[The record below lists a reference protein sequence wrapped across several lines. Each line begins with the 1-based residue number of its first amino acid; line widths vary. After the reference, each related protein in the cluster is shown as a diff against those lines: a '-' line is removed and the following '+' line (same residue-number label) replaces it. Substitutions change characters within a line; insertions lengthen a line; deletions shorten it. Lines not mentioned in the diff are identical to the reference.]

1 MPIERI
7 WLQTHDAEVRAKAI
21 DEFAKKLIINF
32 SDWQMSLAEVGNER
46 EYETIQQAIDGILE
60 IAEQLKVGGKNE

>member
-1 MPIERI
+1 MT
-7 WLQTHDAEVRAKAI
+7 QEVRAKAI

-60 IAEQLKVGGKNE
+60 IAEQLKGGGK